1 MPRSNQPRVGSLQF
15 WPKKRAE
22 RFLPSANW
30 QVLGERNKISGL
42 LGFIGYKVGM
52 LTVIV
57 KDKTPDSLTKD
68 KKISV
73 PATIIELPSMKILS
87 VRFYKNNQVKEEVLA
102 ENIDKE
108 LKRIVKLPKVKE
120 RKRIEDVKEYNDI
133 KLIVYSLSK
142 QTAVKKT
149 PDIIEMGLAGKLEDK
164 IKFVKENIGKEIS
177 ASEVFKPMQLVDLR
191 GLTKGKGH
199 AGPIKRFG
207 ISKKS
212 HKSQKG
218 VRNPGSL
225 GPWHPNVV
233 TFRVA
238 MAGQLGMFTRV
249 HYNNKI
255 LALGKI
261 KEKNINPKQ
270 GWKNYG
276 SILSEYTIVLGS
288 VQGPAKRQI
297 LLTFPLRKTKK
308 QEKKNYELVKII

>member
-1 MPRSNQPRVGSLQF
+1 MPRSNQPRAGSLQF
-15 WPKKRAE
+15 WPRKRIE
-22 RFLPSANW
+22 KFLPSVNW
-30 QVLGERNKISGL
+30 RVLEERNKVPGL

-52 LTVIV
+52 STVIV

-68 KKISV
+68 KKIPI

-87 VRFYKNNQVKEEVLA
+87 LRFYKNGQVKEEVLA
-102 ENIDKE
+102 ENLDKE
-108 LKRIVKLPKVKE
+108 LKRLIRLPKAKE
-120 RKRIEDVKEYNDI
+120 RKKIEEVKDYNDVRVV
-133 KLIVYSLSK
+133 VYSLAK
-142 QTAVKKT
+142 QTGVKKT
-149 PDIIEMGLAGKLEDK
+149 PDIIEVGLAGKLEDK
-164 IKFVKENIGKEIS
+164 IKFAKENMNKEIS
-177 ASEVFKPMQLVDLR
+177 ASGVFKLLQLVDLR

-199 AGPIKRFG
+199 VGPIKRFG

-249 HYNNKI
+249 QYNNKVI
-255 LALGKI
+255 ALGKI
-261 KEKNINPKQ
+261 KEKNINPSS

-276 SILSEYTIVLGS
+276 SILSEYAIVSGS
-288 VQGPAKRQI
+288 VQGPAKRQL

-308 QEKKNYELVKII
+308 QEKKNYEFVKVM